1 MTKPPQR
8 TLKTVKEMLDILARK
23 LTADEYIMFI
33 TFLESMYMGFDF
45 GYPSVQKLDQD
56 ALESFLKQEKNQ
68 AKPWPVP
75 FRAFFDFG
83 RGDYDLDDEG
93 YIIHKKYDKKADI
106 IPFPGRDEC

>member
-68 AKPWPVP
+68 AKPCPVP

>member
-8 TLKTVKEMLDILARK
+8 KLKTVKEMLDILARK
-23 LTADEYIMFI
+23 LTADEYITFI

-45 GYPSVQKLDQD
+45 GYPSVQKLDKD

-75 FRAFFDFG
+75 FKTFFDFG

-93 YIIHKKYDKKADI
+93 YLIEKKYDRKAEI
-106 IPFPGRDEC
+106 LPFPGKDKC